1 MIIKGNQES
10 ELLEAEPAAKFL
22 GGWRHAF
29 LIGIVIGRSTAR
41 CYAILFFYWIAPI
54 MN

>member
-22 GGWRHAF
+22 GGWRYCTMLCDLVLLLDSANNE
-29 LIGIVIGRSTAR
+29 LVNNR
-41 CYAILFFYWIAPI
+41 W
-54 MN
+54 